1 MLKWLLIAG
10 GGGLGSVLRYA
21 VQLAAARICGTSFPL
36 GTLLVNVTGCLVIG
50 ALSSVFTSSNAIRPE
65 LRLALTVGVLGGFTT
80 FSTFGLES
88 FELLM
93 ERRVSAF
100 LLYAASSLLLGVAA
114 VWLGWRVG
122 QAAG

>member
-1 MLKWLLIAG
+1 MLKWLLIAV

-21 VQLAAARICGTSFPL
+21 MQLGIARLWGNAFPL
-36 GTLLVNVTGCLVIG
+36 GTLLVNVTGCLLLGV
-50 ALSSVFTSSNAIRPE
+50 LSAFFSGSPGFRQE
-65 LRLALTVGVLGGFTT
+65 LRLALTVGALGGFTT

-93 ERRVSAF
+93 QRRISAVVW
-100 LLYAASSLLLGVAA
+100 YVAGSVLLGIAA

-122 QAAG
+122 QQAG